1 GPTVLRGVTVHAHAG
16 ERIALMG
23 RNGAGKS
30 TLLKVI
36 AGLLDATRGKV
47 KTPATALLTQH
58 PGDHLMHE
66 TIGADVPDSEL
77 AQRHPKDV
85 SGGERQRSAL
95 EIILNAPAEVLLL
108 DEPTRGMDPRRRDA
122 LAERLTQRPGVT
134 IVATHDPEFAAAF
147 ATRVILLGDGHPVA

>member
-1 GPTVLRGVTVHAHAG
+1 
-16 ERIALMG
+16 
-23 RNGAGKS
+23 
-30 TLLKVI
+30 
-36 AGLLDATRGKV
+36 
-47 KTPATALLTQH
+47 
-58 PGDHLMHE
+58 MHE

-147 ATRVILLGDGHPVA
+147 ATRVLLLGDGRPVADASPREVLAGGWYFATQVARVLGGAGGALTPEQGAQVLQREAVLEA